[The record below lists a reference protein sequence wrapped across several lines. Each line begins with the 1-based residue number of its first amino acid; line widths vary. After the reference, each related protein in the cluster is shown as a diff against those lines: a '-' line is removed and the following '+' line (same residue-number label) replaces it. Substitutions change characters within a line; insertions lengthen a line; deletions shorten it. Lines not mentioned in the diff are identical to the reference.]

1 MTAINRCSLRS
12 GTGSRPGR
20 ESARQPA
27 ILFTRYCLPAIVYP
41 PLLLLSGLLTIKRPG
56 FTVPLTVFP
65 GKVEENDRG
74 RVAHDAR
81 SPDVAKIRPFDA

>member
-1 MTAINRCSLRS
+1 
-12 GTGSRPGR
+12 
-20 ESARQPA
+20 
-27 ILFTRYCLPAIVYP
+27 LFTDAIVAFIRI
-41 PLLLLSGLLTIKRPG
+41 THDQKAR